1 MFRIKLLVCL
11 LALAWAG
18 AAAADA
24 PYDENPAPSFNEIL
38 NGFNNSEGDTVR
50 ITVLRD
56 MGETIG
62 FRTGLVWE
70 AQNIAKGLKKK
81 ESVLDRLY
89 NFGSLMTNESSL
101 PPVIVE
107 ANDLASVSK
116 DQFRTANKAFNIV
129 KPEEFVSVP
138 PTWRDY
144 LFTGLLQQSE
154 VIYPSDDARP
164 KTSAEKNAWETSL
177 KKGWN
182 DGVAQAQSILDENF
196 SRLGRD
202 YNGMMRFNAL
212 LRMGMISRTEIASK
226 VYTVSPESNK
236 NTLTIGEKHREIMK
250 KAQFEVNPDKWKPV
264 ITKSPTSDTS
274 AQYQYGG
281 R

>member
-1 MFRIKLLVCL
+1 MFRIKLLVCS
-11 LALAWAG
+11 LAIAWAG
-18 AAAADA
+18 AAAANV
-24 PYDENPAPSFNEIL
+24 PYDEKPAPSFNEVL
-38 NGFNNSEGDTVR
+38 NGFNNEDGDTVK

-62 FRTGLVWE
+62 FRTGMVWE
-70 AQNIAKGLKKK
+70 AQNIARGLKKR
-81 ESVLDRLY
+81 ESVLDRIY
-89 NFGSLMTNESSL
+89 NFGTLLTNDSSL

-107 ANDLASVSK
+107 ANDLASISQN
-116 DQFRTANKAFNIV
+116 QFRTANKSFNII

-144 LFTGLLQQSE
+144 LFTGLIQQPE

-164 KTSAEKNAWETSL
+164 KTGAETRAWEMAL

-182 DGVAQAQSILDENF
+182 DGVTQAQSILDENF

-236 NTLTIGEKHREIMK
+236 NSLTIGEQHREIMK
-250 KAQFEVNPDKWKPV
+250 KAQFEVNPDKWKPI
-264 ITKSPTSDTS
+264 ITKSLPTEGQ
-274 AQYQYGG
+274 ALYQYGG

>member
-1 MFRIKLLVCL
+1 MFIIKLLVCS

-24 PYDENPAPSFNEIL
+24 PYDEKPAPSFNEVL
-38 NGFNNSEGDTVR
+38 NGFNSTDGDTVR

-62 FRTGLVWE
+62 FRTGIVWE
-70 AQNIAKGLKKK
+70 AQNIAKGLKKQ
-81 ESVLDRLY
+81 ESVLDRIY
-89 NFGSLMTNESSL
+89 NFRTLLTNDSSL

-116 DQFRTANKAFNIV
+116 DQFITANKAFNIV

-144 LFTGLLQQSE
+144 LFTGLMQQSE
-154 VIYPSDDARP
+154 VISPSDDAHP
-164 KTSAEKNAWETSL
+164 KTSAETRAWESAL
-177 KKGWN
+177 KKGWD
-182 DGVAQAQSILDENF
+182 DGVTQAQNILDENF

-202 YNGMMRFNAL
+202 YIGMMRFNVL
-212 LRMGMISRTEIASK
+212 LRMDMISRTEIASK

-236 NTLTIGEKHREIMK
+236 NSLTIGEKYREIMK
-250 KAQFEVNPDKWKPV
+250 KAQFEINPDKWKPV
-264 ITKSPTSDTS
+264 ITKSLPTDGQ

>member
-1 MFRIKLLVCL
+1 MFRIKLLICS
-11 LALAWAG
+11 LALAWVG
-18 AAAADA
+18 AAAADT
-24 PYDENPAPSFNEIL
+24 PYEDKPAPTFNEVL
-38 NGFNNSEGDTVR
+38 NGFNTADGDTVR
-50 ITVLRD
+50 VTVLRD

-62 FRTGLVWE
+62 FRTGMVWE
-70 AQNIAKGLKKK
+70 AQNIAKGLKKR
-81 ESVLDRLY
+81 ESALDRIY
-89 NFGSLMTNESSL
+89 NFGTLLTNDSSL

-144 LFTGLLQQSE
+144 LFTGLMQQSE

-164 KTSAEKNAWETSL
+164 KTSAETHAWESAL
-177 KKGWN
+177 KKGWD
-182 DGVAQAQSILDENF
+182 DGVIQAQHILDENF

-236 NTLTIGEKHREIMK
+236 NSLTIGEKHREIMK

-264 ITKSPTSDTS
+264 ITKSIPADTPT
-274 AQYQYGG
+274 QYQYGG